1 MERAFLPM
9 DAPPIKH
16 DEQSCLL
23 VSYMPLA
30 NFNRSVYAVLRD
42 ATAFISELLSNAS
55 PYTERQN
62 LRAEIGHRGVVHDVC
77 YCSPA
82 RPATKQRRVA
92 ATFGAEPQYIA
103 YTTQKKKIRQWHVIW
118 KPHGRGRLRGRL
130 ATSEGVSKWYCERRM
145 CAALSAMG
153 LGWICLSRV
162 RARSRI
168 YAGAQL
174 AHKRRSA

>member
-1 MERAFLPM
+1 MLASVLHAASYSFGSIGLRA
-9 DAPPIKH
+9 
-16 DEQSCLL
+16 
-23 VSYMPLA
+23 V
-30 NFNRSVYAVLRD
+30 RRD
-42 ATAFISELLSNAS
+42 ATFISELLSKAS
-55 PYTERQN
+55 SYTERQS
-62 LRAEIGHRGVVHDVC
+62 LRAEIDHRCVVHDVC

-82 RPATKQRRVA
+82 RPATKQRRV

-162 RARSRI
+162 RARSRRN
-168 YAGAQL
+168 GRAQL
-174 AHKRRSA
+174 AHKRRSASDSRSPYDYA